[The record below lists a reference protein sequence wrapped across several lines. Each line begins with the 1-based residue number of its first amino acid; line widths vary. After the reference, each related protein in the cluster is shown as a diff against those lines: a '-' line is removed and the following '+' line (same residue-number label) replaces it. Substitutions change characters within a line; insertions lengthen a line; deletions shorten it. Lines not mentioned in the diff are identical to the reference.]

1 MAAVTNNALNRELGE
16 LKTRMDTHE
25 TRLVRMESK
34 IDDLVDAV
42 AASKGGLRVLLSVS
56 GAVAA
61 VTAGIA
67 SVIHW
72 ASASH

>member
-1 MAAVTNNALNRELGE
+1 MASVTNNALNREIGE
-16 LKTRMDTHE
+16 LKTRMDNTE
-25 TRLVRMESK
+25 VRLKRMEEK
-34 IDDLVDAV
+34 IDALVDAV

-72 ASASH
+72 ASAGH

>member
-1 MAAVTNNALNRELGE
+1 MASVTNNALNREIGE
-16 LKTRMDTHE
+16 LKTRMEDTDK
-25 TRLVRMESK
+25 RLMRMEQK

>member
-1 MAAVTNNALNRELGE
+1 MASVTNNALNREIGE
-16 LKTRMDTHE
+16 LKTRMDSTE
-25 TRLVRMESK
+25 TRLERMEKK